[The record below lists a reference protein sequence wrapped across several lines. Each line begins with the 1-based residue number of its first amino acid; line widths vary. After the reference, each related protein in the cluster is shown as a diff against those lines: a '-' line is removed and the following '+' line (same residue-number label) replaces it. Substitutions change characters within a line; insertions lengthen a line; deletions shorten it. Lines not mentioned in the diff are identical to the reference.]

1 MVAGDLVGGSRPELF
16 HGNLRFDDARGSDT
30 MPSRGRR
37 FRASH
42 QAEGDAMKF
51 PTRLFAAVA
60 MLAVGLC
67 AAAQA
72 DVLDQV
78 PPDAMAVLK
87 INSLSAVNAKAVKLA
102 NQWGLDEMVPE
113 FKDPLG
119 SVLDKLHMTAGVN
132 KDGDMA
138 CAIFAPPP
146 AAAGAN
152 DQAPAPAAGSPGRAP
167 VEPVPAPA
175 KEEPETLTLV
185 PVSDYQAF
193 VGNFKEPNEDGD
205 ITGVI
210 SPDGSS
216 PLFISH
222 WGDYA
227 AVTMTKSLLEA
238 KPTGFK
244 LHGLAVQEAQS
255 QDFTLIANME
265 QLRTVA
271 LPKLQQAR
279 AQILD
284 ELTKNVPPDEKSQK
298 LVPVL
303 RAVVDA
309 YLNAAQQFMEQGTN
323 GVLSLNLTADGIS
336 AGGLAEFKAGSTLG
350 QNLAKLRGTSTT
362 PLLAGLPADRKY
374 FFFGGYAAD
383 PKVARQMLGNLV
395 DPIAAQLAAAG
406 DDWKPV
412 LDLVNEVKDVIG
424 ATNSTTIGYVVP
436 TGAIGQE
443 SILQTVGVMDGD
455 SKAIQAANRKM
466 MTTLSDF
473 IKNGPESKDA
483 PMAID
488 FKQDAKTVD
497 GISFDHLQSNLAMDP
512 NDPKAAQAQQ
522 AIAMIY
528 GPNGMSQDMGAVSDS
543 KFVAVQGGSD
553 ELLSDVISSAKAGE
567 DHLSSDPGVAAV
579 TTHLPP
585 NPLGVYYIALDN
597 IVTSAAKYAASF
609 GLPIKLQLPPNLPP
623 IGVGVATDGPS
634 VRIEGFIPADLVQN
648 LISAALQARQ
658 NMQAGGAPG
667 AGPN

>member
-1 MVAGDLVGGSRPELF
+1 
-16 HGNLRFDDARGSDT
+16 
-30 MPSRGRR
+30 
-37 FRASH
+37 
-42 QAEGDAMKF
+42 
-51 PTRLFAAVA
+51 

-78 PPDAMAVLK
+78 PPDAVAVLK
-87 INSLSAVNAKAVKLA
+87 INSLNAVNAKAIKLA
-102 NQWGLDEMVPE
+102 NQWGLDELVPD
-113 FKDPLG
+113 FKDPLA
-119 SVLDKLHMTAGVN
+119 SILDKTHMSAGVN

-138 CAIFAPPP
+138 MAFFPPPPAPVPAAAAPGNDQAPPP
-146 AAAGAN
+146 A
-152 DQAPAPAAGSPGRAP
+152 
-167 VEPVPAPA
+167 PA
-175 KEEPETLTLV
+175 KSEPELITLV

-193 VGNFKEPNEDGD
+193 VGNFKEPKEDGE
-205 ITGVI
+205 ITSVS
-210 SPDGSS
+210 SPDDGT
-216 PLFISH
+216 PLFIAH

-227 AVTMTKSLLEA
+227 AVTPTQSLLEA

-244 LHGLAVQEAQS
+244 LHGLAVQEAQTK
-255 QDFTLIANME
+255 DFTLIANME
-265 QLRTVA
+265 QLRLVA
-271 LPKLQQAR
+271 LPKLQEAR

-309 YLNAAQQFMEQGTN
+309 YLGVAQQFMEQGTN
-323 GVLSLNLTADGIS
+323 GVLSLNLTADGVS
-336 AGGLAEFKAGSTLG
+336 AGGLAEFKAGSKIG

-374 FFFGGYAAD
+374 FLFGGYAAD
-383 PKVARQMLGNLV
+383 PKVAQQMLGNLV

-412 LDLVNEVKDVIG
+412 LDLVNDLKDVIG
-424 ATNSTTIGYVVP
+424 ATNSTSFGYVVP

-443 SILQTVGVMDGD
+443 SIVQTVGVMDGD
-455 SKAIQAANRKM
+455 AKAIQTADRKL
-466 MTTLSDF
+466 MTTFSDF
-473 IKNGPESKDA
+473 MKNGPESKDA
-483 PMAID
+483 PMAVD

-497 GISFDHLQSNLAMDP
+497 GISFDQLQMNLAMDP

-522 AIAMIY
+522 AIAMVY
-528 GPNGMSQDMGAVSDS
+528 GPNGMNQEMGAVSDS
-543 KFVAVQGGSD
+543 KFVVLGGGTD
-553 ELLSDVISSAKAGE
+553 ELLSDVIASAKAGE
-567 DHLSSDPGVAAV
+567 DHLSSDAGVTAV
-579 TTHLPP
+579 TAHLPA
-585 NPLGVYYIALDN
+585 NPVGVYYIALDN

-609 GLPIKLQLPPNLPP
+609 GLPIKIQLPASLPP
-623 IGVGVATDGPS
+623 IGVALAADGPS
-634 VRIEGFIPADLVQN
+634 ARIEGFIPADLVQN

-658 NMQAGGAPG
+658 NMQAGAAPN